1 MSPLIQFFI
10 ILITSLIVSPLIL
23 SSVSFLLRR
32 YDILDRPHLYP
43 SESWR
48 LPAPYGAGIAIIV
61 TLLILS
67 PLVIFFGGFSWLLI
81 HRFTIILVVGVI
93 ISMVSFVD
101 DLDTI
106 GKSRVR
112 IPPIVR
118 LLMQIWV
125 GAIIGLTS
133 IKISYMSH
141 ILGGIIPLDE
151 FFSTFSIGSLQILV
165 YWIPVLV
172 TIIWYVIVFNAV
184 NFSDWVPGLTG
195 GFALITF
202 VILAGLAVKLYLTDT
217 TIASQENSRFLL
229 AILAIIIPIAYALTR
244 SDISRRVIM
253 GDSGTIM
260 LAFLI
265 ATLAIIW
272 GGKIATAMAVLGI
285 YLIDFVYVI
294 TARILQG
301 QNPMKW
307 DQTHHLH
314 YRLMELGLTQS
325 QIRWIVYSLSTVFG
339 IAAIWLPTLGKIIL
353 FVIIAMITIFL
364 TEILEKVKKK

>member
-1 MSPLIQFFI
+1 MSPLVQFIF
-10 ILITSLIVSPLIL
+10 ILITSIIVSPYIL
-23 SSVSFLLRR
+23 SGISFLLHRFGL
-32 YDILDRPHLYP
+32 LDRPHLYKT
-43 SESWR
+43 ELWR
-48 LPAPYGAGIAIIV
+48 SPVPYGAGIAIIL

-67 PLVIFFGGFSWLLI
+67 PMVIFFGGFSGLLI
-81 HRFTIILVVGVI
+81 HRFTIILVIGVI
-93 ISMVSFVD
+93 ISMISFID

-106 GKSRVR
+106 GKSRIK
-112 IPPIVR
+112 IPPIAR
-118 LLMQIWV
+118 LIMQIWV
-125 GAIIGLTS
+125 GALIGLTS

-141 ILGGIIPLDE
+141 ILGGIIPLDS
-151 FFSTFSIGSLQILV
+151 FFWTFSVFDFSMTV
-165 YWIPVLV
+165 YLIPVIV
-172 TIIWYVIVFNAV
+172 TIFWYVVVFNAV
-184 NFSDWVPGLTG
+184 NFSDGIPGLTG

-202 VILAGLAVKLYLTDT
+202 IILAVLAIKLYLTDT
-217 TIASQENSRFLL
+217 TLASQENSRFLL
-229 AILAIIIPIAYALTR
+229 AILAIIIPITWAITR
-244 SDISRRVIM
+244 ADISRRIIM

-314 YRLMELGLTQS
+314 YRLIELGLSQS
-325 QIRWIVYSLSTVFG
+325 QIRWIIYSLSAIFG
-339 IAAIWLPTLGKIIL
+339 IAAIWLPTIGKIIL
-353 FVIIAMITIFL
+353 FAIIAMITIFL